1 MANKIAVVLSKSRDA
16 HSGQLLLEQKLLDV
30 VSLRPDVELTV
41 IPHLYDLTPDGPA
54 IDAIRAMP
62 SDLFVLCWLYPRA
75 AYWTLDAH
83 GIRGRLG
90 PMSSSPPDDADQPAE
105 PAESAPQ
112 RTIWCFDL
120 RTHDQPEPFLNE
132 IARIAG
138 GPPEAFA
145 EQAAG
150 TGVPRPREIV
160 EAVRPRWYPV
170 IDSSRCTNCLECL
183 NFCLFGVYSL
193 GPDNTILIEQPD
205 ACRPGCP
212 ACSRICP
219 QGAIMFPQHADPGVA
234 GDPVASLQGMKL
246 DLSQLLSGVDP
257 AQLAAWERQHAL
269 QGRQSPASRSGQN
282 SSADPEDAAPPED
295 HLDRLVDEVDELDL

>member
-112 RTIWCFDL
+112 RTSLVL
-120 RTHDQPEPFLNE
+120 RSAD
-132 IARIAG
+132 ARPARAVSERDRSARR

-150 TGVPRPREIV
+150 REFPGRERLWRRSGRVVPR
-160 EAVRPRWYPV
+160 
-170 IDSSRCTNCLECL
+170 
-183 NFCLFGVYSL
+183 
-193 GPDNTILIEQPD
+193 
-205 ACRPGCP
+205 
-212 ACSRICP
+212 
-219 QGAIMFPQHADPGVA
+219 
-234 GDPVASLQGMKL
+234 
-246 DLSQLLSGVDP
+246 
-257 AQLAAWERQHAL
+257 
-269 QGRQSPASRSGQN
+269 
-282 SSADPEDAAPPED
+282 
-295 HLDRLVDEVDELDL
+295 